1 MNRSRFVLAGGAAAL
16 LALTGCAAGPS
27 APAPAGLSGA
37 VSSTVGQGWAG
48 NSINTVAFRQ
58 NALVSDGRH
67 QYIAY
72 YAQDGHVMLGKRRL
86 GSDTWDVRRLDL
98 TGDLLD
104 AHNAI
109 SIMLDGAGVLHLAWN
124 HHDVGLHYA
133 RGVAPG
139 SLEMAPGAMVGRDE
153 SHVSYPQ
160 FFRLPDG
167 GLLFFYRDG
176 RSGQGNLVLNRYD
189 LKTGWRRVAD
199 NLISGEGQRSAYWQA
214 CVDAQGTIHLS
225 WVWRESPDVASNH
238 DMAYARSR
246 DGGRS
251 WEDSQGRPYKLPI
264 TAASAEY
271 AARIPQHSELI
282 NQTSMAAD
290 AAGHPYIASY
300 WRTPGSAVPQY
311 RILYHDGQAWRR
323 LDLDFRR
330 APFSLSGGGTKAI
343 PIARPQLLVE
353 QGAGAPSGVLV
364 FRDRERGDRVSVA
377 DIADFGA
384 HRWSVSD
391 LDQEALGAWEPTL
404 DTEAWRLRGVLDLFV
419 QRVAQVDGEGVA
431 AVPPSNVRVLEW
443 HPRGR
448 SRNPR

>member
-1 MNRSRFVLAGGAAAL
+1 MPALGAAVLVSLAG
-16 LALTGCAAGPS
+16 CAGSPQ
-27 APAPAGLSGA
+27 A
-37 VSSTVGQGWAG
+37 VSSTVGPAWAG

-58 NALVSDGRH
+58 NALVSDGEY

-86 GSDTWDVRRLDL
+86 GSDAWELRRTGL
-98 TGDLLD
+98 TGDLRD

-109 SIMLDGAGVLHLAWN
+109 SIMLDGEGRLHLAWN

-139 SLEMAPGAMVGRDE
+139 SLALAPSAMVGRDE
-153 SHVSYPQ
+153 NAVSYPQ
-160 FFRLPDG
+160 FFRMPDG

-176 RSGQGNLVLNRYD
+176 RSGKGNLVLNRYD
-189 LKTGWRRVAD
+189 LQRGWQRVAD

-214 CVDAQGTIHLS
+214 CVDAHGTIHLS

-251 WEDSQGRPYKLPI
+251 WEDSAGRPLGLPI
-264 TAASAEY
+264 TAASADY
-271 AARIPQHSELI
+271 AARIPQGSELI

-300 WRTPGSAVPQY
+300 WRTLDSAVPQY

-323 LDLDFRR
+323 LDLGFRT

-343 PIARPQLLVE
+343 PIARPQLLIE
-353 QGAGAPSGVLV
+353 QGGGRPSGVLV
-364 FRDRERGDRVSVA
+364 FRDHERGDRASTV

-384 HRWSVSD
+384 GRWKVAD
-391 LDQEALGAWEPTL
+391 LDPAPLGAWEPTV
-404 DTEAWRLRGVLDLFV
+404 DTEAWRLRGELDLFV
-419 QRVAQVDGEGVA
+419 QPVRQVDGEGLA
-431 AVPPSNVRVLEW
+431 AVPPSTVRVLQRR
-443 HPRGR
+443 PRR
-448 SRNPR
+448 PSPTSN